1 MNGSIFSNDTMERR
15 ISLIAGQRAL
25 LVRTI
30 LPLVLWTFLSAS
42 LLRAEDLTLTDGT
55 VYKNITVTKV
65 DPDGLRIIHSDGGG
79 KVLFTQLPEATQQ
92 KYHYD
97 PAAAQKFAAAQEAKK
112 RADLERA
119 LKQSSEAAAAEAANP
134 TPKAAASTTT
144 EPEKKIWARTIPDKI
159 LQMVKGDLVF
169 LDGNKFS
176 NFDEQKLAPVR
187 YYAIYYSA
195 SWCGPCR
202 EFTPQLIKFYNEFK
216 PEHPSFELIF
226 VSSDRDESGM
236 LQYMRADTM
245 TWPAVRFSAIPRN
258 SEGKRMR
265 SGISQYAGNGIP
277 DLVLVDAMDGS
288 VMSDS
293 YNGQEYL
300 GPHKV
305 MNDIPKMV
313 K

>member
-1 MNGSIFSNDTMERR
+1 MNGSIFENSAMGPHTH
-15 ISLIAGQRAL
+15 LA
-25 LVRTI
+25 RTI
-30 LPLVLWTFLSAS
+30 LLLLFSAFLLAP
-42 LLRAEDLTLTDGT
+42 LLRAEDLTLTNGT

-119 LKQSSEAAAAEAANP
+119 LQQSAAAA
-134 TPKAAASTTT
+134 AAAPAPVAAAPTAT
-144 EPEKKIWARTIPDKI
+144 EPEKKVWARTIPDKI

-169 LDGNKFS
+169 LDGSKFS

-202 EFTPQLIKFYNEFK
+202 RFTPDLVKFYNEFK
-216 PEHPSFELIF
+216 PAHPNFELIF
-226 VSSDRDESGM
+226 VSSDEDEPSM
-236 LQYMRADTM
+236 LQYMQGDTM
-245 TWPAVRFSAIPRN
+245 PWPAVRFSAIPRN
-258 SEGKRMR
+258 NEGKRVR
-265 SGISQYAGNGIP
+265 SDISQYAGNGIP
-277 DLVLVDAMDGS
+277 DLVLVDAIDGS

-293 YNGQEYL
+293 YNGQQYL
-300 GPHKV
+300 GPRKV
-305 MNDIPKMV
+305 LRDISTMV